1 MQEIRPKN
9 KNWFGAKHI
18 KSIITGF
25 TKALLL
31 AMILNLAFYIT
42 PSVANS
48 KGPLVSFE
56 LRDVELRDLMR
67 AIGQEHGINIIVDEQ
82 VTGKVTVSLRNVPL
96 WDAIDSIL
104 KGKGYTYIKDA
115 NIVRIIP
122 ATEDED
128 LITRTININYSNPKD
143 LEPIIKKILSKKGEV
158 ASDIRTNTIIV
169 KDIPNN
175 VSKAEQMVRALDKAS
190 PQVMIDARIVEV
202 NKGDDRSIGIQW
214 GGSYTLSGGNTTTTF
229 EGTTGTDALAV
240 NLPASLPTVS
250 TTPFGA
256 IKIGFLK
263 GSNLSLD
270 LRISA
275 MEQSGQ
281 GKVLSNPRI
290 LTANNKKAF
299 ISTGE
304 KIRIRSSTGTTVVT
318 GGTTSSTGT
327 EEIEAVLKLEVTPQ
341 ITPDGKVTMNILTK
355 KEEFD
360 WTRTVEKVPAKNS
373 REANTEVTI
382 NDGETLVIGGIYTD
396 SNSESVQKVPY
407 LANIPVIG
415 WLFKKKDTYYQTRE
429 LLIFLTPT
437 IKREHTSP

>member
-1 MQEIRPKN
+1 MQGIRLKDKN
-9 KNWFGAKHI
+9 FFMAKHI
-18 KSIITGF
+18 KSIISGF
-25 TKALLL
+25 AKALLL
-31 AMILNLAFYIT
+31 AMIVNLAFSIT
-42 PSVANS
+42 PSIANS

-82 VTGKVTVSLRNVPL
+82 VTGRVTVSLRNVPL

-115 NIVRIIP
+115 NIVRVIP
-122 ATEDED
+122 VTEDED
-128 LITRTININYSNPKD
+128 LITRTISVNYASPKE
-143 LEPIIKKILSKKGEV
+143 LEPTIKKILSKKGEV
-158 ASDIRTNTIIV
+158 ASDIRTNTIII
-169 KDIPNN
+169 KDIPGNIP
-175 VSKAEQMVRALDKAS
+175 KAEALVKMLDTAS
-190 PQVMIDARIVEV
+190 PQVMIDAIIVEV

-214 GGSYTLSGGNTTTTF
+214 GGRYTITGGNTATTF
-229 EGTTGTDALAV
+229 EGNTGTDTLAV

-250 TTPFGA
+250 ATPFGA
-256 IKIGFLK
+256 LKIGFLQ

-275 MEQSGQ
+275 IEQSGQ

-304 KIRIRSSTGTTVVT
+304 KIRIRSTTGTTIVT
-318 GGTTSSTGT
+318 GGTTTSAGT

-341 ITPDGKVTMNILTK
+341 ITPDDKVTMSIVTK

-360 WTRTVEKVPAKNS
+360 WTRTVEGVPAKTS

-396 SNSESVQKVPY
+396 SNSENIQKVPY
-407 LANIPVIG
+407 LANIPVLG
-415 WLFKKKDTYYQTRE
+415 WLFKKKNTYYQTRE

-437 IKREHTSP
+437 IKRENNTP

>member
-1 MQEIRPKN
+1 MQEMKIKN
-9 KNWFGAKHI
+9 KNWFRTKHI
-18 KSIITGF
+18 KSVIIGF
-25 TKALLL
+25 AKVVLL
-31 AMILNLAFYIT
+31 AMILNLAFSIT
-42 PSVANS
+42 PLVANS

-82 VTGKVTVSLRNVPL
+82 VTGRVTVSLRNVPL

-115 NIVRIIP
+115 NIVRIMP

-128 LITRTININYSNPKD
+128 LITKTISVNYANPKD
-143 LEPIIKKILSKKGEV
+143 LEPIVKKILSKKGEV

-175 VSKAEQMVRALDKAS
+175 VAKAEQMVRTLDKAS

-202 NKGDDRSIGIQW
+202 NKGNDRSIGIQW
-214 GGSYTLSGGNTTTTF
+214 GGEYTLTGGNTTTTF
-229 EGTTGTDALAV
+229 EGNTGTDTLAV

-250 TTPFGA
+250 PTPFGA
-256 IKIGFLK
+256 IKIGFLQ

-318 GGTTSSTGT
+318 GGTTTSAGT

-341 ITPDGKVTMNILTK
+341 ITPDGKVTMSILTK

-360 WTRTVEKVPAKNS
+360 WTKTVENVPAKNT

-382 NDGETLVIGGIYTD
+382 NDGDTLVIGGIYID
-396 SNSESVQKVPY
+396 SNTESFRQVPY

-415 WLFKKKDTYYQTRE
+415 WLFKKKDSYYQTRE

-437 IKREHTSP
+437 IKKEQNTP